1 MSELVNKLALL
12 PDLAGVYVMLDK
24 DGSVIY
30 VGKAKN
36 LKNRVRQ
43 YFHGSKKTEKVNAM
57 VKNIVDFYYILT
69 GSENE
74 AFTLEN
80 NLIKKYKPR
89 YNILLKDD
97 KTYPYLKIDL
107 SKPFPY
113 FEITRKIKK
122 DKAKYFG
129 PFMNGVS
136 VTEMLDVINSV
147 FMIRPCTKIINPE
160 KPFKECLNYHIKL
173 CPAPCNNKCDQ
184 KEYNLRVKKAI
195 SFLEGEDEGAEQI
208 LKDKMEYFAQKEQF
222 EIAIKYREKLNL
234 LQKID
239 SKKITSLNKFINA
252 DIISFATNGIF
263 ASVGFLITRS
273 GRMIGGNCYSVDGA
287 TLNDEEYLT
296 SFIKQYYQK
305 EVELPDEIYVNLPL
319 SEGEEIEDY
328 FKQSFLKSVKIVC
341 PKQGDKKKL
350 VDLAQKNAEDY
361 LERYIGKIK
370 HKEDMTVLACQR
382 LKEILNLK
390 RFPTVIECFDISHTQ
405 GLEKVGSMAVFVN
418 GEPEKKLY
426 RKFKI
431 KTVEGNNDFA
441 SLQEVLRRRL
451 DRLVSGDEKF
461 TCPDLIII
469 DGGKGQLSSVKQ
481 VFDEYNLGIDL
492 ITLAEREEIIYTYS
506 GQEIVLDHRD
516 SALKLLQR
524 IRDEAHRFAITFHK
538 KLRDEKRITTQ
549 LYNIPGLGKARVK
562 DLLLKFKTVDK
573 IKSATKEQLMQVSGL
588 GEKIALKI
596 IEYFNEQED

>member
-147 FMIRPCTKIINPE
+147 FMIRPCTKTINPE

-319 SEGEEIEDY
+319 SEGEEIENY

-390 RFPTVIECFDISHTQ
+390 RFPTVMECFDISHTQ

-492 ITLAEREEIIYTYS
+492 ISLAEREEIIYTYS

-562 DLLLKFKTVDK
+562 DLLLKFKSVDK